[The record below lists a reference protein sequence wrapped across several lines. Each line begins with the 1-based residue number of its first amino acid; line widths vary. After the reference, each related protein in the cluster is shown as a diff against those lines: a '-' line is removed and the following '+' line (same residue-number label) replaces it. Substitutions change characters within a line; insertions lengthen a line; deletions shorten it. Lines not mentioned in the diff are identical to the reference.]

1 MGVGAGHGKSIL
13 FGEHFVVY
21 GMPSLAAGIDSV
33 TTAKVTKKE
42 WPGWTLD
49 DKRPEVPGYKEKK
62 MDEQKESINNVL
74 RFLGLDTSDQG
85 IHIELGGDLIC
96 ASGFGAS
103 AASCVSLA
111 RAVNEEFNLGLDDAQ
126 INEAAF
132 EGEKGYHGT
141 PSGIDNTASTY
152 GGLVWYIRD
161 LKGGAPTFKPIK
173 LDSSVHLVIAST
185 GITAST
191 SEVVGDVRKKKDAD
205 PDWFDAISKEYERLV
220 NSALEALRSSDL
232 KKVGDLMNRN
242 HELLQELTVSCKELD
257 SLVKVARENGAIG
270 AKMTGTGRG
279 GNMIAIA
286 KDETT
291 IDRIAAALEKNGA
304 AFVIKTS
311 FGT

>member
-1 MGVGAGHGKSIL
+1 MGVGSGHGKSIL

-21 GMPSLAAGIDSV
+21 GMPALAAGIDAV
-33 TTAKVTKKE
+33 TTAKVTRKE

-49 DKRPEVPGYKEKK
+49 DQRPEVAGYKKKK
-62 MDEQKESINNVL
+62 MDEQKTSINNVL
-74 RFLGLDTSDQG
+74 KFLDVDLSEKGL
-85 IHIELGGDLIC
+85 HIELGGNLIC

-111 RAVNEEFNLGLDDAQ
+111 QALNEEFELGHDKAK

-152 GGLVWYIRD
+152 GGLVWYVRD
-161 LKGGAPTFKPIK
+161 MKRGPPTFKPIT
-173 LDSSVHLVIAST
+173 LDDSINFIIAST

-191 SEVVGDVRKKKDAD
+191 TEVVGDVRTKKEAN
-205 PDWFDAISKEYERLV
+205 PDWWNIIAKEYETLA
-220 NSALEALRSSDL
+220 NSALEALRNGDVAR
-232 KKVGDLMNRN
+232 VGQLMNRN

-257 SLVKVARENGAIG
+257 NLVSIARDNGALG

-286 KDETT
+286 SDEASR
-291 IDRIAAALEKNGA
+291 DRIAAALEKGGA

-311 FGT
+311 FGS